1 MFQRLL
7 LERPFLGIFHFC
19 MREDFPNANQRLTQ
33 PTSGGTLVR
42 HTEGIKQH
50 CQEIEEGDQTCEGF
64 LLQKCEGGGGR
75 VVVNKKTGLALRQ
88 QAIRVSRQEQAGRLS

>member
-1 MFQRLL
+1 
-7 LERPFLGIFHFC
+7 

-88 QAIRVSRQEQAGRLS
+88 QAIRVSSQEQAGRLS